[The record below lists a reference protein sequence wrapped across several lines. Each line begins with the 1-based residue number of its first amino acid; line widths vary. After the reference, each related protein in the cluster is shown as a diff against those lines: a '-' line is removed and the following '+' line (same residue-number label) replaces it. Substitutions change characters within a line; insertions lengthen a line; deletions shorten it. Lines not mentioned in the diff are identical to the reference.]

1 MPLFPF
7 EEVPQGLSGRNLSQ
21 MIFRIASIG
30 TARIAPSTPH
40 IRSHSKEMMVD
51 NRLVD
56 GLQIEPVIEEWW
68 LAPSNVDYAYSLC
81 GSWLLRRKSGE
92 DR

>member
-1 MPLFPF
+1 
-7 EEVPQGLSGRNLSQ
+7 
-21 MIFRIASIG
+21 
-30 TARIAPSTPH
+30 
-40 IRSHSKEMMVD
+40 MVD

-68 LAPSNVDYAYSLC
+68 LAPSNVDYTYSLC